1 MPEPE
6 PVPEPAPPP
15 PPPPRKCRR
24 RRSGS
29 NASSRACRAQRRL
42 HLGMGGGRG
51 GGGPR
56 AGGAGRARS
65 RPRNP
70 RFAGCPACRPGVG
83 TRNARLGAT
92 QSQPLQATAP
102 PTEQGRRG
110 RRDPAPCS
118 AMGEG
123 ARGRGPRAFI
133 GPMQGRPAYGLGR
146 IPPRRASEGYCYN
159 LGFPR
164 ATGMGRD
171 SEHLA
176 PPSTP
181 ERNAPPPD
189 FRPLVLP
196 SLRNLMGRVMLLAFV
211 P

>member
-15 PPPPRKCRR
+15 PRECRRR

-42 HLGMGGGRG
+42 HLGMGGGG
-51 GGGPR
+51 GGSR

-70 RFAGCPACRPGVG
+70 RFAGCPARRPGVG
-83 TRNARLGAT
+83 ARNARLRET
-92 QSQPLQATAP
+92 LSQPLQATAP
-102 PTEQGRRG
+102 PTEQGRSG

-123 ARGRGPRAFI
+123 ARGRGPSTFI
-133 GPMQGRPAYGLGR
+133 GPLQGRPAYGLGR

-159 LGFPR
+159 PGFPR

-189 FRPLVLP
+189 SRPLAFP
-196 SLRNLMGRVMLLAFV
+196 SLRNLMGRVMELAFV